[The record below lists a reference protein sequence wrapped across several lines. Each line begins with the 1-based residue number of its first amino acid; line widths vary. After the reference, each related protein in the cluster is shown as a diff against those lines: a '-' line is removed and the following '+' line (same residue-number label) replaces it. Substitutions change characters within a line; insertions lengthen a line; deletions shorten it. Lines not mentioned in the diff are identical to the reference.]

1 MRRRAVMRSKRRR
14 EPRVVER
21 IMIVR
26 VSREGDGGVSAA
38 VAVTIEPVCEEDVE
52 SEAVLAGMLW
62 LVVDGEP
69 VGVGVLLG
77 DDIDCESSAVLTAE
91 VVRAAE
97 AEGVE
102 DSMLLMSTVVVVADR
117 GGANDAVY

>member
-1 MRRRAVMRSKRRR
+1 MRSKRRR

-62 LVVDGEP
+62 LVVVGEP

-77 DDIDCESSAVLTAE
+77 DDIDSESSAVLTAE

-97 AEGVE
+97 AEVVE
-102 DSMLLMSTVVVVADR
+102 DSMLLMSTVVVVVDR

>member
-62 LVVDGEP
+62 LVVVGEP

-77 DDIDCESSAVLTAE
+77 DDIDSESSAVLTAE

-97 AEGVE
+97 AEVVE
-102 DSMLLMSTVVVVADR
+102 DSMLLMSTVVVVVDR

>member
-1 MRRRAVMRSKRRR
+1 MRSKRRR

-77 DDIDCESSAVLTAE
+77 DDIDCESSAVLTAG

-97 AEGVE
+97 ADVVE
-102 DSMLLMSTVVVVADR
+102 DSMLLMSTVVVVVDR
-117 GGANDAVY
+117 GVASDAVY